1 MDVNGWL
8 EFSQQR
14 GVFAAGGQ
22 FRSGGA
28 FSQPISQLRNDT
40 RVPRGG
46 FAAVKIFAED
56 DYGAAKSFRSE
67 GPFSQPSLDFATGFL
82 GLRNHF
88 AANGHFRRGLFW
100 VAKFRRP

>member
-46 FAAVKIFAED
+46 FV
-56 DYGAAKSFRSE
+56 AAK
-67 GPFSQPSLDFATGFL
+67 PT
-82 GLRNHF
+82 
-88 AANGHFRRGLFW
+88 
-100 VAKFRRP
+100 AKWGYGYEIGIFKALEIS